1 MKVILSPAKSLDFE
15 NAKRLKSDTSP
26 YFIKESEELIK
37 SLKKLNP
44 KNIASLMDVSESI
57 AQLNYERFLNWTYP
71 FPIEKTGSSVFVFTG
86 EAYRGLDA
94 FSLSEKEL
102 EVAQQKLRILSGLYG
117 ILKPSDLIL
126 PYRLEMSTSY
136 KFSSKHSNLYSFWGN
151 KLSDFL
157 ESEMKEDEI
166 LVNVASNEYSKA
178 LKLAKFKRR
187 VITCH
192 FKEGKN
198 GEYKAVMT
206 FAKKARGLM
215 ARFMIQHNIE
225 ESEHLKAFDS
235 DGYLFNKSLSAENEF
250 VFTR

>member
-1 MKVILSPAKSLDFE
+1 MNVILSPAKSLDFE
-15 NAKRLKSDTSP
+15 NAKRLNSSTIP
-26 YFIKESEELIK
+26 HFIKDSEQLIK

-44 KNIASLMDVSESI
+44 KSIASLMDVSETI
-57 AQLNYERFLNWTYP
+57 AQLNYERFQNWTFP
-71 FPIEKTGSSVFVFTG
+71 FPIDHTGSALFVFTG

-94 FSLSEKEL
+94 ASLNEKEL

-117 ILKPSDLIL
+117 IIKPNDVIL

-136 KFSSKHSNLYSFWGN
+136 AFSSKHSNLYSFWGN

-215 ARFMIQHNIE
+215 ARFIIQNNIE
-225 ESEHLKAFDS
+225 DSEHLKAFES
-235 DGYLFNKSLSAENEF
+235 EGYLFNQELSTENEF